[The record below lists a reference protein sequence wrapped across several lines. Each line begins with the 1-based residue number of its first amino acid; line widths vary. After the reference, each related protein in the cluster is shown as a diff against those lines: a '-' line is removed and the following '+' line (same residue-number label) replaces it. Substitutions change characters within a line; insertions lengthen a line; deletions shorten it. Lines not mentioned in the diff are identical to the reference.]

1 VNELIWLIAEHR
13 AEHNGRRMGRVGKRR
28 TDCNTEKSGKTNLQS
43 CEEQFAPFRRIF
55 NEFNGVSADNKV
67 FNSA

>member
-28 TDCNTEKSGKTNLQS
+28 TDCNTEKSGKTNLQRKIS
-43 CEEQFAPFRRIF
+43 RAGFV
-55 NEFNGVSADNKV
+55 NEHRTDLRAV
-67 FNSA
+67 